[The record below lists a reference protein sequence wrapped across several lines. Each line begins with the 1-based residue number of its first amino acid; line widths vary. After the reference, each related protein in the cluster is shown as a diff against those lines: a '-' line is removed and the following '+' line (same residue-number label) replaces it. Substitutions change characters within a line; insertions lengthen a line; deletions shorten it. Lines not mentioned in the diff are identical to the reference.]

1 MVFVWVREQA
11 CSTSGK
17 WLSSRADCTH
27 RLLTHLPR
35 KQTACPG
42 TSNACLEA
50 LRPHSLAG
58 RAPNPSGPPQPRP
71 APGGAGPAPGRSGA
85 ASCLPAPGDSGCGGE
100 RALTGTRR
108 FLHTRTRSRPGELRN
123 GEGGCRDGISAPLG
137 SGLHPLSFIPL
148 MYRCSALNQPGG
160 GTWRG
165 GGGRGKRLSH
175 VRITSSTT
183 LLYFFGQFPLVWP
196 SFRCRAFALRL
207 GVGARRW
214 AREEENAAV
223 LLLDGPSS
231 SCLALSRL
239 IFLKVLQLRDQD
251 IA

>member
-1 MVFVWVREQA
+1 MPA
-11 CSTSGK
+11 
-17 WLSSRADCTH
+17 
-27 RLLTHLPR
+27 
-35 KQTACPG
+35 
-42 TSNACLEA
+42 
-50 LRPHSLAG
+50 RP
-58 RAPNPSGPPQPRP
+58 
-71 APGGAGPAPGRSGA
+71 PGGAGLPPA
-85 ASCLPAPGDSGCGGE
+85 CLLPACSRRLGLWWRAGTDRHQALSAHSDSVPARRAAKWRRWVPGWDICPAG
-100 RALTGTRR
+100 
-108 FLHTRTRSRPGELRN
+108 FW
-123 GEGGCRDGISAPLG
+123 APSPCLYPTNV
-137 SGLHPLSFIPL
+137 PLLCLKPAW
-148 MYRCSALNQPGG
+148 R

-239 IFLKVLQLRDQD
+239 FFPKVLQLRDQD
-251 IA
+251 NT